1 MATLMAVNVG
11 NSNTAIG
18 VWNGESWIG
27 KWRVRTVAARM
38 PDDWLLVF
46 DGLLGRIDLT
56 AGEVRRTVLACVVP
70 QMTDRLVSMLRDAG
84 GGTPLVVE
92 PGLDTGIRVRID
104 NPAEIGADLLANA
117 VAAYARF
124 HTSCI
129 AVDFGTALSLTA
141 VSGEGELRGVAIAP
155 GLNQAVRALAQGTAQ
170 LSAVPLAAPPTA
182 IGTNTVHS
190 IQSGIVFGYVGMVE
204 HLVERMRR
212 ELPGKTEV
220 VATGGQAGVVTS
232 LAGCFSAVEPWLT
245 LEGLRIIAERNAG

>member
-18 VWNGESWIG
+18 VWDGESWIG
-27 KWRVRTVAARM
+27 KWRVRTVAART

-46 DGLLGRIDLT
+46 DGLLGRIGRSV
-56 AGEVRRTVLACVVP
+56 AAVHRTVVACVVP
-70 QMTDRLVSMLRDAG
+70 QMTDRLVSMVRSAG
-84 GGTPLVVE
+84 ARAPLIVE
-92 PGLDTGIRVRID
+92 PGLDTGIQVRID
-104 NPAEIGADLLANA
+104 DPAEIGADLLANA

-124 HTSCI
+124 HGSCI

-141 VSGEGELRGVAIAP
+141 VSEGGELRGVAIAP

-190 IQSGIVFGYVGMVE
+190 IQSGIVFGYVGMVD
-204 HLVERMRR
+204 HLVERMSN
-212 ELPGKTEV
+212 ELPGKTDV
-220 VATGGQAGVVTS
+220 VATGGQADVVAP
-232 LAGCFSAVEPWLT
+232 LAGCFSAVDPWLT
-245 LEGLRIIAERNAG
+245 LEGLRLIAERNPD